1 MAREKKIRGSKAA
14 REGAHVHAAIIESD
28 NKKQRVYNFHSM
40 TKQDEW
46 RQGKCLLCGMDFDVL
61 TLHHAQSHGF
71 KSKEE
76 MLAAGVVRHF
86 YTNEI

>member
-1 MAREKKIRGSKAA
+1 MKDKKPRGIKAA
-14 REGAHVHAAIIESD
+14 REVAYVHASVIELD
-28 NKKQRVYNFHSM
+28 NKPRRVYNFHSM
-40 TKQDEW
+40 MKQDEW

-71 KSKEE
+71 RSKEE
-76 MLAAGVVRHF
+76 MLAAGVVKHF